1 MADMWGSGSMR
12 ERRPGV
18 WEIRIAAGTD
28 PATGR
33 TLQRSV
39 TFRGTEAD
47 AAAHRQALAA
57 QHVAQRSLVGP
68 SPRLT
73 VAELLERWLDA
84 DQPWKPSTRIGY
96 QSTARFLRTAEPLA
110 RLRVVDLTPRL
121 VRSVLSMWEAPG
133 ASQAVV
139 GGRFRVLRA
148 AIGWAYDER
157 IVDTHPLRHMRG
169 PGRAEPR

>member
-1 MADMWGSGSMR
+1 MR

-28 PATGR
+28 SATGR

-47 AAAHRQALAA
+47 AAAYRRTLAA
-57 QHVAQRSLVGP
+57 QHVAQRSIVGP

-73 VAELLERWLDA
+73 VAELLERWLEA

-96 QSTARFLRTAEPLA
+96 QSNARFLRTAEPLA
-110 RLRVVDLTPRL
+110 RLRVLNLTPGL
-121 VRSVLSMWEAPG
+121 VRGVLSRWEAQG
-133 ASQAVV
+133 ASRAVIS
-139 GGRFRVLRA
+139 GRFRVL
-148 AIGWAYDER
+148 G
-157 IVDTHPLRHMRG
+157 
-169 PGRAEPR
+169 